1 MNKLMVPT
9 VHLNGTSKE
18 ALLSEYVTAMNAV
31 QDAIDAL
38 KKVTVHGR
46 DYYPQGDR
54 AINDAMLQRARQFE
68 HLEEVHTELEAI
80 AVEIS
85 EQGK

>member
-1 MNKLMVPT
+1 MQCCK
-9 VHLNGTSKE
+9 
-18 ALLSEYVTAMNAV
+18 
-31 QDAIDAL
+31 
-38 KKVTVHGR
+38 
-46 DYYPQGDR
+46 
-54 AINDAMLQRARQFE
+54 RARQFE